1 MIKFSC
7 VYEKILLPLHR
18 KFTKNPQYYQKTA
31 IKNVK
36 KITIMKDFLAQT
48 AMTALEK
55 REFKL
60 RITDPNREFHFTID
74 QYHNRHSGRT
84 RATPAERMAM
94 VAVLDEIRNEMQHV

>member
-1 MIKFSC
+1 
-7 VYEKILLPLHR
+7 
-18 KFTKNPQYYQKTA
+18 
-31 IKNVK
+31 
-36 KITIMKDFLAQT
+36 MKDFLAQT
-48 AMTALEK
+48 AMTVLEK

-94 VAVLDEIRNEMQHV
+94 VAVLNEIQTEMQHV